1 MEENK
6 EIKITDK
13 VVKTAQELT
22 DKLFS
27 LMGTK
32 AKGKVSFDKENNA
45 IRVDIDTEDETGLL
59 IGSRGETVNAIQ
71 TSLGMMLKNE
81 LNGWV
86 RVLVNIGDWRE
97 KQEEQLKDLATQAA
111 ERARETGEPQTL
123 YNLSPAQR
131 RIVHMVLSEEKD
143 LDTESFGEE
152 EERYLVVKPKK

>member
-1 MEENK
+1 MEDNK
-6 EIKITDK
+6 EIKITAK

-32 AKGKVSFDKENNA
+32 AKGKVGFDKEDNA

-71 TSLGMMLKNE
+71 TSLGMMLRNE
-81 LNGWV
+81 LDGWV

-143 LDTESFGEE
+143 LETESFGEE

>member
-1 MEENK
+1 
-6 EIKITDK
+6 
-13 VVKTAQELT
+13 
-22 DKLFS
+22 
-27 LMGTK
+27 MGTK

>member
-1 MEENK
+1 MEDK
-6 EIKITDK
+6 EIKIDDK

-22 DKLFS
+22 NKLFS

-32 AKGKVSFDKENNA
+32 AKAKVSHDKENNA
-45 IRVDIDTEDETGLL
+45 VSINIKTEDETGLL
-59 IGSRGETVNAIQ
+59 IGNRGETVNAIQ
-71 TSLGMMLKNE
+71 VALGMMLRNE
-81 LNGWV
+81 LGGWV

-97 KQEEQLKDLATQAA
+97 KQEQQLKDLAMQAA

-143 LDTESFGEE
+143 LETESFGEE
-152 EERYLVVKPKK
+152 EERYLVVKPKKS